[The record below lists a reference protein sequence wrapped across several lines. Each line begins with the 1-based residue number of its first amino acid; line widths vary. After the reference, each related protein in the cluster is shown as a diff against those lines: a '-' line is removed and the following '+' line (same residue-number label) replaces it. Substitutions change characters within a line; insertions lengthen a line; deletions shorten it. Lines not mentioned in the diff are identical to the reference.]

1 MNPKSLV
8 SGLIIFLVSSATS
21 VYAMNQ
27 NDTTVNQTSK
37 INESSISH
45 LDDRLTLLSEVL
57 ENKIQK
63 AASILETL
71 SIVPEVYK
79 IPFADKIN
87 STLKGI
93 SEDTDMAKRQIAR
106 NILSKFSDDLVS
118 VLFLMPNGDVYLYE
132 PYTRQKNLTK
142 TNFSFRDYFNG
153 ALLTNDTFLG
163 DVIVSYASGLKQAQL
178 ANPLFNLESRNKS
191 ISLDGVLSAGL
202 NFKTFDKILQTI
214 NLTNQERLVFL
225 DNNGTRIADT
235 DLIKGINTRKNTID
249 ESVFRNLQSFKNA
262 IMKKSGVI
270 NETING
276 SKIQI
281 QYVPVKA
288 VQKNWAL
295 LLLKMPNNVKT
306 TIH

>member
-1 MNPKSLV
+1 MNPRSLI
-8 SGLIIFLVSSATS
+8 SGLVIFLVSCATS
-21 VYAMNQ
+21 VNALNQ
-27 NDTTVNQTSK
+27 NDTTVNQTS
-37 INESSISH
+37 ITNESSISH

-63 AASILETL
+63 GASILETL
-71 SIVPEVYK
+71 SVVPEVYK

-87 STLKGI
+87 STFKGI
-93 SEDTDMAKRQIAR
+93 PEDTDIAKRHIAR

-163 DVIVSYASGLKQAQL
+163 DVIVSHASGLKQAQL
-178 ANPLFNLESRNKS
+178 ALPLFNLESKNKS
-191 ISLDGVLSAGL
+191 ISLDGILSAGL

-214 NLTNQERLVFL
+214 NLTNHERLVFL

-235 DLIKGINTRKNTID
+235 NLIKRINTRKNTID

-262 IMKKSGVI
+262 IMSKSGVI

-295 LLLKMPNNVKT
+295 LLLNMPNNVKT

>member
-1 MNPKSLV
+1 MNPRSLI
-8 SGLIIFLVSSATS
+8 SGLVIFLVSCATS
-21 VYAMNQ
+21 VNALNQ
-27 NDTTVNQTSK
+27 NDTTVNQISIT
-37 INESSISH
+37 NESSISH

-71 SIVPEVYK
+71 SVVP
-79 IPFADKIN
+79 
-87 STLKGI
+87 
-93 SEDTDMAKRQIAR
+93 EDTDIAKRHIAR

-163 DVIVSYASGLKQAQL
+163 DVIVSHASGLKQAQL
-178 ANPLFNLESRNKS
+178 ALPLFNLESKNKS
-191 ISLDGVLSAGL
+191 ISLDGILSAGL
-202 NFKTFDKILQTI
+202 NFKTYDKILQTI

-235 DLIKGINTRKNTID
+235 DLIKRVNTRKNSID

-262 IMKKSGVI
+262 IMSKSGVI

-295 LLLKMPNNVKT
+295 LLLNMPNNVKT